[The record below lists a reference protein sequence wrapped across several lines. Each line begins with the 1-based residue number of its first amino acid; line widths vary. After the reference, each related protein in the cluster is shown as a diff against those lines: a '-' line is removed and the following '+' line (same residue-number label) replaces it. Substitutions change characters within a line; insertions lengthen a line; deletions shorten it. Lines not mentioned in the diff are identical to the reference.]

1 MLDLIQSLDG
11 SILLWIQDA
20 VRQEWLNP
28 LVCFY
33 TKLGDDGLMWIV
45 LSVAM
50 MCYRPTRKAGI
61 AALCAML
68 FGLCLNNVIIKEFVA
83 RPRPWLSVEGLE
95 YVMYEASKHS
105 FPSGHT
111 CASFAAA
118 AAWRSQA
125 PKKWIGIAGTVLAVL
140 MGMSRM
146 YIGVHYLTDVLAGA
160 AVGTFCGWMA
170 VRFCA
175 GIAEKRNEK

>member
-1 MLDLIQSLDG
+1 MLDMIQNLDG
-11 SILLWIQDA
+11 SILLWIQDV

-33 TKLGDDGLMWIV
+33 TKLGDGGLLWIV
-45 LSVAM
+45 ISLAM
-50 MCYRPTRKAGI
+50 ICYRPTRKAGI

-68 FGLCLNNVIIKEFVA
+68 LGLIVNNMLIKEIVA

-95 YVMYEASKHS
+95 YVMYEASKNS

-111 CASFAAA
+111 CASFATA
-118 AAWRSQA
+118 AAWRSRA
-125 PKKWIGIAGTVLAVL
+125 PRKWIGIVGTVLAVL
-140 MGMSRM
+140 MGLSRM

-160 AVGTFCGWMA
+160 MVGTFCGWLACRMWA
-170 VRFCA
+170 K
-175 GIAEKRNEK
+175 AERKREK

>member
-1 MLDLIQSLDG
+1 MLDLIQNLDG
-11 SILLWIQDA
+11 GILLWIQGA
-20 VRQEWLNP
+20 VRQEWLDP

-33 TKLGDDGLMWIV
+33 TRLGNGGLMWIA
-45 LSVAM
+45 LSVVM
-50 MCYRPTRKAGI
+50 LCFRPTRKAGG

-68 FGLCLNNVIIKEFVA
+68 LGVLLNNMIIKEVVA

-118 AAWRSQA
+118 AAWRRYA
-125 PKKWIGIAGTVLAVL
+125 PAGWIGVAGTVLAVL
-140 MGMSRM
+140 MGLSRM
-146 YIGVHYLTDVLAGA
+146 YIGVHYLTDVLVGA
-160 AVGTFCGWMA
+160 VVGTFCGWLA
-170 VRFCA
+170 CRIWA
-175 GIAEKRNEK
+175 KAARKKEK